1 MADVFLSYA
10 RSDRGRVEPLVRAI
24 EAEGFSVWWDRQIAA
39 GQEFDE
45 LIAQEL
51 ESASCVLVVW
61 TETSVT
67 SRWVR
72 GEARDAADRGVLL
85 PVRFG
90 SVQLPIDARAIHTT
104 DLDDWNEDSD
114 SPAFRSVASS

>member
-1 MADVFLSYA
+1 AAAMADVFLSYA
-10 RSDRGRVEPLVRAI
+10 RADRPRVEPLVRAL
-24 EAEGFSVWWDRQIAA
+24 EGQGFSVWWDPHIAP

-51 ESASCVLVVW
+51 QRAGCVVVVW
-61 TETSVT
+61 TENSVP

-72 GEARDAADRGVLL
+72 GEARDAADRGIIL

-90 SVQLPIDARAIHTT
+90 QVQLPVDARA
-104 DLDDWNEDSD
+104 
-114 SPAFRSVASS
+114 